1 MRFGSFKENMEVVY
15 NLFSRELRTGKL
27 EAFELGMYEGAL
39 TMDSHSR
46 YFTER
51 RLAPQETHTDI
62 PATID
67 PNGILNNLRTQKF
80 IYGPDNHVDFI
91 YSRKEGDERMYV
103 TIHIS
108 MITLT
113 VSLRMKKDSP
123 IIFKLGDIVEV
134 VAALVCVPMMGQRY
148 KLLLKLRGLTLL
160 DTSMR
165 PVSSI
170 QSIQTV
176 THLKTIFLVD
186 DHIKWDSYVNGIDI
200 YVMCGVH
207 TN

>member
-27 EAFELGMYEGAL
+27 EAFELGMYEGTLA
-39 TMDSHSR
+39 MDSHSC
-46 YFTER
+46 YFMER

-186 DHIKWDSYVNGIDI
+186 DHIK
-200 YVMCGVH
+200 
-207 TN
+207 